1 MEPKDKYIPEIES
14 SEDEELCHVGVS
26 KKDGAEIGSG
36 RFPLG
41 SGENPFQ
48 HLEGHYGEYRK
59 LYEKGMSD
67 GEIAKAMH
75 ISTGVLRA
83 RNAWYKALK
92 DEMKISKAVELLDKG
107 YTKTEIAQKM
117 GCSPTTV
124 TNMLEASSKVR
135 EAKIISTRNALK
147 ERIDEVGWV
156 DTGKGTEAMLGVKRT
171 MLDDAVIT
179 LQDEGYNLYSNV
191 RVRQG
196 GTDNFTTIRALA
208 RPDLSYADV
217 LADKDNR
224 RAIMTDIR
232 SRDGGLTFDKKGPPV
247 NIKSDRVE
255 IRYADDPISG
265 AEMDGVIEL
274 RRGVPDLSLG
284 KAHYA
289 QVRIGIDVPTKENDG
304 KFYAKGMAVYSDDLP
319 DGIDVRINSNKKREK
334 GITEALKKQKHVDG
348 DPDKPID
355 INDPFGTNTKE
366 EDRLMKASNY
376 YIDPKTGEKRQS
388 SLNFVNE
395 EGNWEK
401 WDKTL
406 PSQFLGK
413 QPPKLA
419 KQQLDID
426 ASKRELEFKKLMS
439 LTNPVLKESLLDD
452 FASRCDSAAKNLKAA
467 SLPSQATAT
476 IIPARTLKENEI
488 YAPRLNDGEEVVLV
502 RFPHEGIFQIP
513 RLIVNNKN
521 QEAKKRISSG
531 AEDAVCI
538 NPKTAEIMSGA
549 DFDGDTVLV
558 IPTKKHGIQ
567 NRSPLEGLKNFDAKE
582 VYSTTPER
590 RKALNIWEKGS
601 DREHR
606 EMGTISNLVTDMT
619 FQGADDE
626 ELARAVRHANVIIDV
641 AKHKLDYKRS
651 YEENRIGELHK
662 KYQGKTQGGAATLLS
677 RAGKEIKI
685 AGVKSYGRTDPETG
699 EKILIPDNTTVPV
712 REKTGEI
719 NPKTGKPIYE
729 TTGYRLRERKFSLMS
744 QTKDAYELTS
754 GGSRENP
761 GTETEAVYA
770 DYANRM
776 KALANEA
783 RKAQLASKKDH
794 QKPNRQAAEV
804 YSKEVAHLKAQIL
817 ECKKNAP
824 IERKA
829 QAVAQAQMERAR
841 QNWTK
846 EGGMSK
852 DEYSKGLDRELKKAR
867 VELGSKRNP
876 VDISPKEWEAIQAG
890 AVSATDQHELF
901 RFADKDKLL
910 EYAMPKTPR
919 KLPRKYINQAQ
930 AMIDRGFTLKE
941 VADRFDVSVSTLSSA
956 LNE

>member
-1 MEPKDKYIPEIES
+1 MERDDNYIPEIEGS
-14 SEDEELCHVGVS
+14 YDDELCHVGVS
-26 KKDGAEIGSG
+26 KKDGAKVGSG

-41 SGENPFQ
+41 SGENPYQ

-59 LYEKGMSD
+59 LYEKGFTD
-67 GEIAKAMH
+67 GQIAEAMG

-147 ERIDEVGWV
+147 ERIDKVGWV

-179 LQDEGYNLYSNV
+179 LQDEGYQLYSNV

-208 RPDLSYADV
+208 KPGMSYADV
-217 LADKDNR
+217 LADKGNPK
-224 RAIMTDIR
+224 AIMTDVR
-232 SRDGGLTFDKKGPPV
+232 SRDGGLTFNKKGPPV
-247 NIKSDRVE
+247 NVKASRVE

-265 AEMDGVIEL
+265 VDMDGVIEL
-274 RRGVPDLSLG
+274 RRGVPDLDLG

-304 KFYAKGMAVYSDDLP
+304 KFYAKGMAVYADDLP
-319 DGIDVRINSNKKREK
+319 DGVDIRVNSNKPRSK
-334 GITEALKKQKHVDG
+334 GITGALKPQKHIDG
-348 DPDKPID
+348 DDSKPID
-355 INDPFGTNTKE
+355 QNDPFGTNTKE

-376 YIDPKTGEKRQS
+376 YIDPKTGERKQS

-395 EGNWEK
+395 EGNWDK

-426 ASKRELEFKKLMS
+426 ATKRELEFKKLMA
-439 LTNPVLKESLLDD
+439 LTNPVLRESLLED
-452 FASRCDSAAKNLKAA
+452 FGNKCDSAATNLKAA

-476 IIPARTLKENEI
+476 IIPSRSLKPNEI
-488 YAPRLNDGEEVVLV
+488 YAPRLDDGEEVILV

-513 RLIVNNKN
+513 RLVVNNKN
-521 QEAKKRISSG
+521 RESKNRISSQ
-531 AEDAVCI
+531 AADAVCI

-558 IPTKKHGIQ
+558 IPTKQHGLQ
-567 NRSPLEGLKNFDAKE
+567 NRPPLEGLKGFDAKE
-582 VYSTTPER
+582 VYATTPER
-590 RKALNIWEKGS
+590 RAALKIWKKGS
-601 DREHR
+601 TQEGLK
-606 EMGTISNLVTDMT
+606 MGTISNLITDMT
-619 FQGADDE
+619 FQKATDE
-626 ELARAVRHANVIIDV
+626 ELTRAVKYANTIIDT

-651 YEENRIGELHK
+651 FEENRIAELHK
-662 KYQGKTQGGAATLLS
+662 KYQGKSQGGAATLLS
-677 RAGKEIKI
+677 RATHDVEVE
-685 AGVKSYGRTDPETG
+685 GVKSYRPYDETG
-699 EKILIPDNTTVPV
+699 ERRFLKDNTTVPV
-712 REKTGEI
+712 RKKTGEI
-719 NPKTGKPIYE
+719 NPETGKPIYE
-729 TTGYRLRERKFSLMS
+729 TVGYKPKTRTFSAMDLA
-744 QTKDAYELTS
+744 KDAYDLTS

-761 GTETEAVYA
+761 GTETEKVYA
-770 DYANRM
+770 EYANRM
-776 KALANEA
+776 KALGNEA
-783 RKAQLASKKDH
+783 RKAAYKAKYDK
-794 QKPNRQAAEV
+794 QKPNRQAAEM
-804 YSKEVAHLKAQIL
+804 YAPEVAHLKAQIL

-829 QAVAQAQMERAR
+829 QAIAQANMERVR

-846 EGGMSK
+846 EGGMTK
-852 DEYSKGLDRELKKAR
+852 DEYSKGLDRELKRAR
-867 VELGSKRNP
+867 VQLGAKRVP
-876 VDISPKEWEAIQAG
+876 VEISPKEWEAIQAG
-890 AVSATDQHELF
+890 AISATDQKELF

-910 EYAMPKTPR
+910 EYAMPRTQK
-919 KLPRKYINQAQ
+919 KLSKSFVNQAQ
-930 AMIDRGFTLKE
+930 GMLDRGYTLKE
-941 VADRFDVSVSTLSSA
+941 VADRFDIAVSTLSNA

>member
-1 MEPKDKYIPEIES
+1 MELNDNYIPEIEG

-26 KKDGAEIGSG
+26 KKDGAKVGSG

-41 SGENPFQ
+41 SGENPYQ

-59 LYEKGMSD
+59 LYEKGFTD
-67 GEIAKAMH
+67 GQIAEAMG

-92 DEMKISKAVELLDKG
+92 DEMKIRQAVELLDKG

-147 ERIDEVGWV
+147 ERIDEAGWV

-208 RPDLSYADV
+208 RPDMSYADV

-224 RAIMTDIR
+224 KAIMTDIR

-247 NIKSDRVE
+247 NVKSSRVE
-255 IRYADDPISG
+255 IRYSDDPISG
-265 AEMDGVIEL
+265 ADMDGVIEL
-274 RRGVPDLSLG
+274 RRGVPDLDLG

-289 QVRIGIDVPTKENDG
+289 QVRIAIDVPTKENDG

-319 DGIDVRINSNKKREK
+319 DGIDIRVNSNKKREK
-334 GITEALKKQKHVDG
+334 GITGALKPQKHIDG
-348 DPDKPID
+348 DPEKPID
-355 INDPFGTNTKE
+355 ENDPFGTNTKE

-376 YIDPKTGEKRQS
+376 YIDPKTGEKKQS
-388 SLNFVNE
+388 CLNFVNE
-395 EGNWEK
+395 EGNWER

-419 KQQLDID
+419 KQQLNID
-426 ASKRELEFKKLMS
+426 ALNREMQFKKLLS
-439 LTNPVLKESLLDD
+439 LTNPVLRESLLED
-452 FASRCDSAAKNLKAA
+452 FANKCDSAAKNLKAA

-476 IIPARTLKENEI
+476 IIPARTLKPNEI

-521 QEAKKRISSG
+521 REAKNRISSQ
-531 AEDAVCI
+531 AADAVCI
-538 NPKTAEIMSGA
+538 NPKTADIMSGA

-567 NRSPLEGLKNFDAKE
+567 NRSPLDGLKNFDAKE
-582 VYSTTPER
+582 VYATTPER

-619 FQGADDE
+619 FQGASDD

-651 YEENRIGELHK
+651 YEENGIGELHK

-685 AGVKSYGRTDPETG
+685 EGVKSYPRYDPETG
-699 EKILIPDNTTVPV
+699 EKILIPDSTTVPV

-719 NPKTGKPIYE
+719 NPKTGKPIYA

-754 GGSRENP
+754 GGSKENP

-770 DYANRM
+770 EYANRM
-776 KALANEA
+776 KALGNEA
-783 RKAQLASKKDH
+783 RKALMASRKEH
-794 QKPNRQAAEV
+794 QKPNKQAAEM
-804 YSKEVAHLKAQIL
+804 YAPEIAHLKAQIL

-829 QAVAQAQMERAR
+829 QAIAQAQMERAR

-890 AVSATDQHELF
+890 GVSATDQKELF
-901 RFADKDKLL
+901 RFADKDKLM
-910 EYAMPKTPR
+910 EYALPKTKK
-919 KLPRKYINQAQ
+919 KLAKTFVNQAQ
-930 AMIDRGFTLKE
+930 GMLDRGYTLKE
-941 VADRFDVSVSTLSSA
+941 VADRFDISVSTLSEA

>member
-1 MEPKDKYIPEIES
+1 MELNENYIPETEG

-26 KKDGAEIGSG
+26 KKDGAKVGSG

-41 SGENPFQ
+41 SGENPYQ

-59 LYEKGMSD
+59 LYEKGFTD
-67 GEIAKAMH
+67 GQIAEAMG

-179 LQDEGYNLYSNV
+179 LQDEGYQLYSNV

-208 RPDLSYADV
+208 RPDMSYADV
-217 LADKDNR
+217 LADKGNPK
-224 RAIMTDIR
+224 AIMTDVR

-265 AEMDGVIEL
+265 VDMDGVIEL
-274 RRGVPDLSLG
+274 RRGVPDLDLG

-319 DGIDVRINSNKKREK
+319 DGVDIRVNSNKPRSK
-334 GITEALKKQKHVDG
+334 GITGALKPQKHIDD
-348 DPDKPID
+348 DPGKPID
-355 INDPFGTNTKE
+355 TENPFGTNTKE
-366 EDRLMKASNY
+366 EDRLMRASNY
-376 YIDPKTGEKRQS
+376 YIDPKTGEKKQS

-395 EGNWEK
+395 EGNWDK

-439 LTNPVLKESLLDD
+439 LTNPVLRESLLED
-452 FASRCDSAAKNLKAA
+452 FGDKCDSAATNLKAA

-476 IIPARTLKENEI
+476 IIPSRSLKPNEI
-488 YAPRLNDGEEVVLV
+488 YAPRLDDGEEVILV

-513 RLIVNNKN
+513 RLVVNNKN
-521 QEAKKRISSG
+521 REAKNRISSQ
-531 AEDAVCI
+531 AADAVCI

-558 IPTKKHGIQ
+558 IPTKQHGLQ
-567 NRSPLEGLKNFDAKE
+567 NRSPLEGLKGFDAKE
-582 VYSTTPER
+582 VYATTPER
-590 RKALNIWEKGS
+590 RAALKIWQKGS
-601 DREHR
+601 TQEGLK
-606 EMGTISNLVTDMT
+606 MGTISNLITDMT
-619 FQGADDE
+619 FQKATDE
-626 ELARAVRHANVIIDV
+626 ELTRAVKYANTIIDT

-651 YEENRIGELHK
+651 FEENRIAELHK

-677 RAGKEIKI
+677 RATHDVMVE
-685 AGVKSYGRTDPETG
+685 GVKSYRPYDETG
-699 EKILIPDNTTVPV
+699 ERHFLKDNTTVPV
-712 REKTGEI
+712 RKKTGEI

-729 TTGYRLRERKFSLMS
+729 TVGYEPRKRKFSAMALES
-744 QTKDAYELTS
+744 DAYNLTS
-754 GGSRENP
+754 GGSKENP
-761 GTETEAVYA
+761 GTETEKVYA
-770 DYANRM
+770 EYANRM
-776 KALANEA
+776 KALGNEA
-783 RKAQLASKKDH
+783 RKAAYKARYDK
-794 QKPNRQAAEV
+794 QKPNKQAAEM
-804 YSKEVAHLKAQIL
+804 YAPEVAHLRAQIL

-829 QAVAQAQMERAR
+829 QAIAQANMERVR

-852 DEYSKGLDRELKKAR
+852 DEYSKGLDRELKRAR
-867 VELGSKRNP
+867 VQLGAKRVP
-876 VDISPKEWEAIQAG
+876 VEISPKEWEAIQAG
-890 AVSATDQHELF
+890 AISATDQKELF
-901 RFADKDKLL
+901 RFADKEKLL
-910 EYAMPKTPR
+910 EYAMPKTQK
-919 KLPRKYINQAQ
+919 KLSKTYVNQAQ
-930 AMIDRGFTLKE
+930 GMLDRGYTLKE
-941 VADRFDVSVSTLSSA
+941 VADRFDISVSTLSNA